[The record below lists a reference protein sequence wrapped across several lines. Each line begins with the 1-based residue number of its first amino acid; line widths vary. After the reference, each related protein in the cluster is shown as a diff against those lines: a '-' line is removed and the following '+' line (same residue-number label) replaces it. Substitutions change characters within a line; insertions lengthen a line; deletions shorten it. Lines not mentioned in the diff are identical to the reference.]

1 MTTLEP
7 ARASQDARQ
16 RTAAPK
22 LILATTFMG
31 IFLLNLNT
39 MAMNVALPGIGRT
52 FGGSTAGLQW
62 IVDAYTLMFAAL
74 LLSAGTLSDR
84 IGASRAFGA
93 GVAVFTVASA
103 ACGLAPGLGELIAAR
118 LIQGSAAAIMLPS
131 SLALVRQAF
140 PDAAERTRA
149 IALWT
154 VGGAV
159 AVAAG
164 PVAGGVLSSTLSW
177 RAIFVVNLPVGIATL
192 AVLTRAER
200 SPRRAAP
207 LDPYGQLTAIVALA
221 ALTFAVIDGG
231 ENGFG
236 EPVVLGCLGLATVA
250 TAMFIMIEAR
260 TAAPLVPLDLFRS
273 RTVTVSVAI
282 GFVGNAAFY
291 GLVFVL
297 SLFFQDVLN
306 LSVMAAGL
314 MFLPMMAVIAGAN
327 LASARAAARFGPR
340 MPIAMGQ
347 AIFAL
352 AVFGLLWIDEGTSR
366 PVIAA
371 MLIPVGLGLG
381 FFVPSLTAI
390 LLNDIAA
397 DRAGMAAGILNS
409 FRQTGGALAVA
420 VFGAL
425 VADRGEFIVGL
436 RVALCV
442 AAVMLTATT
451 AAALMLPRGRG

>member
-1 MTTLEP
+1 MSTVAP
-7 ARASQDARQ
+7 VRASQDARQ
-16 RTAAPK
+16 RAAAPK
-22 LILATTFMG
+22 LILVATFMG
-31 IFLLNLNT
+31 IFLLNLNA
-39 MAMNVALPGIGRT
+39 MAMNVALPGIGRA
-52 FGGSTAGLQW
+52 FGASTAGLQW
-62 IVDAYTLMFAAL
+62 IVDGYTLMFAVL
-74 LLSAGTLSDR
+74 LISAGTLSDR
-84 IGASRAFGA
+84 IGASRAFGV
-93 GVAVFTVASA
+93 GVAVFTVAST
-103 ACGLAPGLGELIAAR
+103 ACGLASGLGELIAGR
-118 LIQGSAAAIMLPS
+118 LIQGSGAAIMLPS

-140 PDAAERTRA
+140 PDAAERARV

-154 VGGAV
+154 VSGAV

-164 PVAGGVLSSTLSW
+164 PVVGGVLSSTLSW
-177 RAIFVVNLPVGIATL
+177 RAIFVVNLPVGVAIL

-207 LDPYGQLTAIVALA
+207 LDPGGQLTAIAALA

-236 EPVVLGCLGLATVA
+236 QPVVLGCLGLAVVA
-250 TAMFIMIEAR
+250 TAAFIIIEAG
-260 TAAPLVPLDLFRS
+260 TAAPMVPLDLFRS
-273 RTVTVSVAI
+273 RTVTVSVVI
-282 GFVGNAAFY
+282 GFVVNAAFF

-306 LSVMAAGL
+306 LSAMAAGL

-340 MPIAMGQ
+340 TPIALGQ
-347 AIFAL
+347 AIFTL
-352 AVFGLLWIDEGTSR
+352 AMFGLLWMGEGTSR
-366 PVIAA
+366 PVIAV
-371 MLIPVGLGLG
+371 MLVPAGVGLGLV
-381 FFVPSLTAI
+381 VPSLTAV

-420 VFGAL
+420 AFGTL
-425 VADRGEFIVGL
+425 VADRGEFMLGL

-442 AAVMLTATT
+442 VAVMLVATT
-451 AAALMLPRGRG
+451 AAALMLPRGRN